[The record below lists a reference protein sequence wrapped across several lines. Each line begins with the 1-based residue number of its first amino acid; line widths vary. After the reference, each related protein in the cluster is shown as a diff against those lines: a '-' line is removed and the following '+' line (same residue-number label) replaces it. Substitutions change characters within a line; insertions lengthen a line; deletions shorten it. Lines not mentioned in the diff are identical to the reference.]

1 MAAHDSRPTRGVITE
16 LLFRAY
22 RAQDF
27 TMTVTEAPHSVSPT
41 FCRLRVRVPGMLSTV
56 GFTPAMY
63 LRIWFEKDGKAH
75 QRAYTVIEPDIE
87 ADEFTLAVAMHDGV
101 AAQWLGNAQVG
112 HQRDVTLL
120 GRGFQQ
126 SSLPHERYLA
136 VADMASLPALGDV
149 LAALDERGCDIVLEQ
164 QHDEDAD
171 VPVPTREQDTLT
183 VVRRRDAD
191 TASTSILEALRA
203 LDISRHAVW
212 CGVDSRTTRAVVQHC
227 RAAGIRKPAIDALGY
242 WNPKGMPQPS
252 SMSA

>member
-1 MAAHDSRPTRGVITE
+1 
-16 LLFRAY
+16 
-22 RAQDF
+22 
-27 TMTVTEAPHSVSPT
+27 
-41 FCRLRVRVPGMLSTV
+41 
-56 GFTPAMY
+56 MY
-63 LRIWFEKDGKAH
+63 LRIWFEKHGKAH

-87 ADEFTLAVAMHDGV
+87 ADEFTLTVAMHDGV

-112 HQRDVTLL
+112 DQRDVTLL

-149 LAALDERGCDIVLEQ
+149 LATLDERGCDIVLEQ

-171 VPVPTREQDTLT
+171 
-183 VVRRRDAD
+183 A
-191 TASTSILEALRA
+191 ASTSILEALRA

-252 SMSA
+252 SMSG